1 MIFIVESNPVAVATK
16 PQSHPTL
23 EGWLK
28 ATVHTALAASDFF
41 TGSAIDELLAATRIE
56 RPRDKAHGHYALNV
70 SPWAR
75 QLKKAPP
82 LIAEALADALR
93 STVGMEALF
102 SVATV
107 AGFVNVTL
115 KPIVFTRA
123 LQQMLSTPDL
133 GKNTA
138 MAHEAMLLEYVSA
151 NPTGPL
157 HIGHGRWAALGDS
170 LVRIL
175 RHCGATVTPE
185 FYVNDAGSQMQKIA
199 ISLWL
204 RTREPLIEAGKLP
217 DVPLAMEY
225 PYPGAYVTDLARGY
239 LAQASDADVQ
249 ALLGI
254 WQQLPNTGPL
264 AEDNTYGLQASHLAW
279 ITQHVQPFAHQTLM
293 VEQQQLLASL
303 DVNFEAWFSEKEM
316 LYDRGAVEVML
327 QRLKTTGFAYEQDG
341 ALWLKSEALGD
352 EKDRVLVKS
361 GGQKTYLA
369 ADIAYHDQK
378 YLRQDDNGQPQYNR
392 IVNIWGA
399 DHHGYIARLRA
410 AMVALGHLTDN
421 ADPKFEIVL
430 GQLVNLVIDGER
442 ERMGKRRK
450 MLTLADVVDDVGAD
464 AVRFWMVKQ
473 SADTALD
480 FDVDLAKSAN
490 NDNPVFYVQYAHAR
504 CASIVRNALHPP
516 QTSDTPTPPWITE
529 DALAALTANPTEAL
543 LAPLFADDDDTANAE
558 IAELLVLLDRLEPT
572 VIYAAQTRSPH
583 GVARYVQEVAAQFH
597 KVYNAC
603 RILGE
608 DTARTHARLALVL
621 AVQRT
626 LAQGLALLGV
636 SAPNSM

>member
-1 MIFIVESNPVAVATK
+1 MTAATQTQPYTTMEAWLTAKVAT
-16 PQSHPTL
+16 
-23 EGWLK
+23 
-28 ATVHTALAASDFF
+28 AIAASDFF
-41 TGSAIDELLAATRIE
+41 AGVDVDELLAATRIE
-56 RPRDKAHGHYALNV
+56 RPRDKAHGHFSLNV

-93 STVGMEALF
+93 CCVGLQDSLTV
-102 SVATV
+102 VTV

-115 KPIVFTRA
+115 SPSVFINA
-123 LQQMLSTPDL
+123 LQRMLTEKTL
-133 GKNTA
+133 GSNTA
-138 MAHEAMLLEYVSA
+138 FAHESMLLEYVSA

-185 FYVNDAGSQMQKIA
+185 FYVNDAGSQMRKIG
-199 ISLWL
+199 ISLFL
-204 RTREPLIEAGKLP
+204 RSRELFIEAGKLP
-217 DVPLAMEY
+217 DVPLAIEY
-225 PYPGAYVTDLARGY
+225 PYPGDYVTDLSRAY
-239 LAQASDADVQ
+239 LAQASEADVQ
-249 ALLGI
+249 AMLGI
-254 WQQLPNTGPL
+254 WQQLPDAGPL
-264 AEDNTYGLQASHLAW
+264 AENNDYGLKPADIEWIVAHLQ
-279 ITQHVQPFAHQTLM
+279 TFAHHTVM
-293 VEQQQLLASL
+293 AQQQALLAKL
-303 DVNFEAWFSEKEM
+303 GVDFEAWFSEKEM
-316 LYDRGAVEVML
+316 LYERGAVDAML
-327 QRLKTTGFAYEQDG
+327 QRLKTSGFAYEKDD
-341 ALWLKSEALGD
+341 ALWLKSEDLGD

-361 GGQKTYLA
+361 DGQKTYLA

-392 IVNIWGA
+392 VVNIWGA

-410 AMVALGHLTDN
+410 AMVALGHLTNND
-421 ADPKFEIVL
+421 DPKFEIVL
-430 GQLVNLVIDGER
+430 GQLVNLLIDGER

-450 MLTLADVVDDVGAD
+450 MLTLSDVVDEVGAD

-480 FDVDLAKSAN
+480 FDVNLAKSAN

-504 CASIVRNALHPP
+504 CASIVRNALNPS
-516 QTSDTPTPPWITE
+516 QTTDTPAVPFITE
-529 DALAALTANPTEAL
+529 ADLAVLSTTPTEAML
-543 LAPLFADDDDTANAE
+543 SPLFTQDDDAANTE

-572 VIYAAQTRSPH
+572 VIYAATTRSPH
-583 GVARYVQEVAAQFH
+583 GVARYVQDVAAQFH

-603 RILGE
+603 RILG
-608 DTARTHARLALVL
+608 DDPAQTHARLAIVV

-636 SAPNSM
+636 SAPDSM